1 MTVHKGQES
10 VNFRLGVTASDP
22 EDGDLTNAI
31 GYTTTLDKNTP
42 GTYTVTYSVTDSEGH
57 TVSVTREI
65 TVINDKP
72 SIVFLN
78 DNPVEVGTTFDA
90 LKDVHAADF
99 QDGDVTGKVT
109 AEGKVDTTTPGQY
122 ELTYFVTD
130 SDGQT
135 VTKQRTVTVYADKPV
150 IDTTDQNTSIA
161 INTNFDALQGVKAT
175 SKYGES
181 DLKVDG
187 SVDTSKPGENK
198 LTYTATDKFG
208 QTTTKTV
215 TINVTADKPSLD
227 VAKVQ
232 TTLKVGD
239 QFDALV
245 NVTTTSPYGEARV
258 TVDGS
263 VDTAVAGDYKLT
275 YTATDKFGQTT
286 TKEVTVTVAADD
298 SADVTEEE

>member
-1 MTVHKGQES
+1 M
-10 VNFRLGVTASDP
+10 
-22 EDGDLTNAI
+22 
-31 GYTTTLDKNTP
+31 
-42 GTYTVTYSVTDSEGH
+42 
-57 TVSVTREI
+57 
-65 TVINDKP
+65 
-72 SIVFLN
+72 
-78 DNPVEVGTTFDA
+78 
-90 LKDVHAADF
+90 
-99 QDGDVTGKVT
+99 
-109 AEGKVDTTTPGQY
+109 
-122 ELTYFVTD
+122 
-130 SDGQT
+130 
-135 VTKQRTVTVYADKPV
+135 
-150 IDTTDQNTSIA
+150 
-161 INTNFDALQGVKAT
+161 
-175 SKYGES
+175 
-181 DLKVDG
+181 
-187 SVDTSKPGENK
+187 
-198 LTYTATDKFG
+198 
-208 QTTTKTV
+208 